1 MNNSHRLPVP
11 TLLIAAVE
19 RDTGLSKDTVRAWER
34 RYAFPLPSRDGTGER
49 AYALEQVEKL
59 RSVKRLLDAG
69 HCPGR
74 ILPLETLAMQ
84 QSADDHT
91 VDQPHRQGG
100 AAALFA
106 RPTCVSTWRSFA
118 AMTWA
123 RCAVN

>member
-34 RYAFPLPSRDGTGER
+34 RYAFSLPSRDGTGER

-69 HCPGR
+69 HCPRR

-84 QSADDHT
+84 QLADHT

>member
-1 MNNSHRLPVP
+1 MNNSHRLPGP

-19 RDTGLSKDTVRAWER
+19 RDTGLSKDAVRAWER
-34 RYAFPLPSRDGTGER
+34 RYAFSLPSRDGTGER

-69 HCPGR
+69 RCLRR

-84 QSADDHT
+84 QLADRT
-91 VDQPHRQGG
+91 VDQPQRQGG

-106 RPTCVSTWRSFA
+106 RPTCVSNWRSFA